1 MKTLLLLL
9 LIPFVASSQTPNIDT
24 VLVRNLQMQAQDW
37 AWLIGKYGVP
47 SDSINLA
54 TFRRIRNK
62 VQENI
67 PPTWTT
73 SVTIDSLPGKVV
85 MAFYESTLRADAGEI
100 VNRFTAIKNAIS
112 SKANLAYWIGI
123 VDGRVSAEFDRKRD
137 IGKNILIDQ

>member
-1 MKTLLLLL
+1 MKTLLLAL

-62 VQENI
+62 VQESI

-112 SKANLAYWIGI
+112 SKANLAYWIGL